1 MSERELRKQ
10 KIELAVVVVALL
22 LVGWFIFK

>member
-10 KIELAVVVVALL
+10 KIELAVILALIGFCL
-22 LVGWFIFK
+22 WGIFG